1 MFDFDVPFDFFKMS
15 GEDKTT
21 ATEKVEEK
29 EKMLETNKDV
39 EKKKEKNAQAKQKE
53 REIRDV
59 IAIAMG

>member
-15 GEDKTT
+15 EDDKTT
-21 ATEKVEEK
+21 VTEKVEEK
-29 EKMLETNKDV
+29 EKMLETKKDV
-39 EKKKEKNAQAKQKE
+39 EKKEKNAQAKQKE